1 MTFELNTIV
10 CADAM
15 DFIKAL
21 PDKSVDAVITDPPYG
36 TTAIGWDKALDL
48 AAWWE
53 AVERVCKPNTP
64 IVMTCSQ
71 PFTSMLVMS
80 NLKHFRHEWIWRKT
94 RASGFLNANK
104 APLKAHEN
112 IVVFSQN
119 TAAYFPQMERGTAYR
134 MISCASAGEY
144 VRDKSVGGYVT
155 ENNGTRYPHS
165 VITSKSTNGDHPTQ
179 KPLDL
184 MRYLVSTYSQPGDLI
199 LDPFAGSGTTLVAAQ
214 QLGRNF
220 LGCDIT
226 PEYVALAQKQLAL
239 PYTVSMFD

>member
-1 MTFELNTIV
+1 MTGF
-10 CADAM
+10 
-15 DFIKAL
+15 FI
-21 PDKSVDAVITDPPYG
+21 
-36 TTAIGWDKALDL
+36 
-48 AAWWE
+48 
-53 AVERVCKPNTP
+53 
-64 IVMTCSQ
+64 
-71 PFTSMLVMS
+71 
-80 NLKHFRHEWIWRKT
+80 
-94 RASGFLNANK
+94 
-104 APLKAHEN
+104 AP
-112 IVVFSQN
+112 
-119 TAAYFPQMERGTAYR
+119 YR
-134 MISCASAGEY
+134 MIRGGIWCEY

-226 PEYVALAQKQLAL
+226 PEYVALAQKRLAL